1 MPISFLEQTGDGAA
15 DILTAILANI
25 TSWIS
30 WLFGS
35 TGPVATVIDF
45 IVDNPFLWVFIGLS
59 ICTIGIKVVGK
70 LRRMF

>member
-1 MPISFLEQTGDGAA
+1 MPISFLEQTADGAG